1 MKTHGYITTDQ
12 PPTSAEYI
20 ALRCKVGWD
29 SVELSTAQ
37 NSLNSSLFTT
47 TVRLDGK
54 LIGMARVV
62 GDGFMYFYIQDV
74 IVDPAHQG
82 CGIGHVVMT
91 RVEAY
96 LAKACTTGATVGLL
110 AAKGKELFYRRYGFI
125 ERDGTELGKGMCRFT
140 KNSPASR
147 SMLRLGKPSN

>member
-1 MKTHGYITTDQ
+1 MKTPGYITTDQ

-37 NSLNSSLFTT
+37 NSLDSSLFTT
-47 TVRLDGK
+47 TIRLDGK

-74 IVDPAHQG
+74 IIDPAHQG
-82 CGIGHVVMT
+82 CGIGHAIMI

-96 LAKACTTGATVGLL
+96 LATACPTGATVGLL
-110 AAKGKELFYRRYGFI
+110 AAKGKEPFYRRYGFI
-125 ERDGTELGKGMCRFT
+125 ERDGTELGKGMCRFV
-140 KNSPASR
+140 R
-147 SMLRLGKPSN
+147 E

>member
-1 MKTHGYITTDQ
+1 MKTPGYITTDQ
-12 PPTSAEYI
+12 PPTAAEYI

-37 NSLNSSLFTT
+37 NSLNSSLFNT

-74 IVDPAHQG
+74 IVDPDYQG
-82 CGIGHVVMT
+82 LGIGHAIMT

-96 LAKACTTGATVGLL
+96 LASACTTGTTVGLL
-110 AAKGKELFYRRYGFI
+110 AAKGKEPFYRRYGFVDI
-125 ERDGTELGKGMCRFT
+125 GRNPFRVGNHIDEDRIW
-140 KNSPASR
+140 
-147 SMLRLGKPSN
+147 RLDL

>member
-1 MKTHGYITTDQ
+1 MKTPGYMTTDQ
-12 PPTSAEYI
+12 PPTAAEYI

-29 SVELSTAQ
+29 SVELNTAQ
-37 NSLNSSLFTT
+37 NSLNSSLFCT
-47 TVRLDGK
+47 TVRLGGQ

-74 IVDPAHQG
+74 IVDPDYQG
-82 CGIGHVVMT
+82 LGIGHMLMA

-110 AAKGKELFYRRYGFI
+110 AAKGKEPFYRRYGFV
-125 ERDGTELGKGMCRFT
+125 ERDGETLGKGMCRFV
-140 KNSPASR
+140 
-147 SMLRLGKPSN
+147 GE

>member
-1 MKTHGYITTDQ
+1 MKTPGYITTDQ
-12 PPTSAEYI
+12 PPTAAEYL

-29 SVELSTAQ
+29 SVELNTAQ
-37 NSLNSSLFTT
+37 NSLNNSLFNT
-47 TVRLDGK
+47 TVRLDGQ

-74 IVDPAHQG
+74 IVDRDYHG
-82 CGIGHVVMT
+82 LGIGHMLIA

-110 AAKGKELFYRRYGFI
+110 AAKGKEPFYRRYGFI
-125 ERDGTELGKGMCRFT
+125 ERDGVELGKGMCRFT
-140 KNSPASR
+140 KE
-147 SMLRLGKPSN
+147 